1 MVRLR
6 VSWPFSLS
14 SAPTVGNPCRPLQ
27 PESVSEQIVGRS
39 EGWIG
44 FMREPC
50 PVPHRAS
57 SCDQRTRR
65 SRASPC
71 FALIGGA
78 FCLGCPKHRLVVV
91 LFVIGLAGLLEATQN
106 LVPGRHGQMHDLT
119 VKVFSAVIGALAAA
133 LLERTVIQA
142 FSHKGRLSRS

>member
-1 MVRLR
+1 MPSGGVHPITATHEGLR
-6 VSWPFSLS
+6 SYRWGPFGEGTGAETLR
-14 SAPTVGNPCRPLQ
+14 NPAKGG
-27 PESVSEQIVGRS
+27 VSEQIVGRS

-91 LFVIGLAGLLEATQN
+91 LFVIGLAGLLEA
-106 LVPGRHGQMHDLT
+106 
-119 VKVFSAVIGALAAA
+119 
-133 LLERTVIQA
+133 
-142 FSHKGRLSRS
+142 